1 MMKVQ
6 SNGKDFMVKYMK
18 GKSNSKGLAHKMEKN
33 WPLLIL
39 QRTDKEIWDH
49 FSSYPGMSLNC
60 T

>member
-1 MMKVQ
+1 MKVQ

-39 QRTDKEIWDH
+39 QRTDKEI
-49 FSSYPGMSLNC
+49 
-60 T
+60 